1 MSCWSPPSGLTSMA
15 VLVFLLLLYLIDA
28 GSRPTC
34 SLRDQ
39 LLNCTRNTAKCAKSM
54 LLVLW
59 TRWVHSYMSL
69 LLGKSDWL
77 KRYVI
82 LLYFHRSKHFLLRL
96 LPTLD
101 SLLSVAYLK
110 TLKCNHKHALWI
122 REKWTRDTRWGN
134 NNASISLLCS
144 IASEKKSAF
153 CSWLFSTPW

>member
-15 VLVFLLLLYLIDA
+15 VLVFLLLLYVIDT

-39 LLNCTRNTAKCAKSM
+39 SLSCTRNSAKCAKSM
-54 LLVLW
+54 PLALW
-59 TRWVHSYMSL
+59 TRWVHGYTSSL

-77 KRYVI
+77 KRYAI
-82 LLYFHRSKHFLLRL
+82 LLYFHRSKRFLLRL

-122 REKWTRDTRWGN
+122 RETRTLDTRWGN
-134 NNASISLLCS
+134 NYASISLLCS

-153 CSWLFSTPW
+153 SSWLFSTP